1 MLEIE
6 SMGKV
11 QMMLL
16 SEVMREALAEKEEEE
31 E

>member
-16 SEVMREALAEKEEEE
+16 SEVMQEALVEKEEEE